1 MDYQIIL
8 FFVVSGLVAL
18 GAIVTIYK
26 SIHIIEENEN
36 AIVSRLGRFRR
47 ILKPGMNFTAPFVDR
62 IVFKEGLQERVLD
75 IPPQPVITKDNVA
88 IEVDA
93 IIYWEIFDVY
103 RVYYDVDDLFDSLG
117 NVVKTML
124 RSMIGNLKL
133 QDTYSS
139 RDQINTDII
148 GKLSTITSKWGVRV
162 TLVEIQNIEVSD
174 RIKEG
179 LEQEREA
186 ESRKRATLANV
197 EAISASV
204 EALLKVI
211 EKSPQQGEAI
221 LRFILAQKY
230 MEVNE
235 NISKS
240 ENAKIIFMDPKALTE
255 SIASLMAEEIPTVD
269 S

>member
-1 MDYQIIL
+1 MDSQIIL
-8 FFVVSGLVAL
+8 FFLMSGLAACGIV
-18 GAIVTIYK
+18 VTIYK

-47 ILKPGMNFTAPFVDR
+47 ILKPGINFTTPFFDR

-75 IPPQPVITKDNVA
+75 VLPQQVITKDNVA

-103 RVYYDVDDLFDSLG
+103 RVYYDVDDLLDSLG

-139 RDQINTDII
+139 REQINTDLI
-148 GKLSTITSKWGVRV
+148 GKLSTVTSKWGVRV

-174 RIKEG
+174 RIKAG

-211 EKSPQQGEAI
+211 EKNPRQGEAI

-230 MEVNE
+230 MDVNE
-235 NISKS
+235 SISKS
-240 ENAKIIFMDPKALTE
+240 DNAKIVFMDPKALTE
-255 SIASLMAEEIPTVD
+255 SLSAMLEDDLPVVD